1 MKELLKVLIVDDEL
15 MVRVGLSAT
24 IQWEQY
30 GFQVIGACENGRQA
44 ISEINRCLPDVVF
57 TDLKMPVMD
66 GFELIRYIR
75 ENHFN
80 TKIIVLSCLDEV
92 EAVKN
97 AIKMGA
103 DDYILK
109 LSLSADGL
117 KKLLGQWK
125 ETIIQDKS
133 RTGGGAESSEKSPE
147 KKRQFY
153 SQILKNGVRSQ
164 QEEEL
169 FLQYSPEARSCSQFI
184 VCCCVMDAAVTP
196 ETEGEDVTPCAIDN
210 ILDEFFQELP
220 FYENQQDHPPERMIL
235 LGFPNR
241 RSANIETILHYWNKI
256 NSVLKTH
263 LNITCSC
270 AVSQPFEHF
279 KQLPKAYSLARER
292 LSDCFFTG
300 KESILLCPAESAP
313 KKKVMVS
320 SLALSLQSMID
331 NRNRE
336 GAEAVVREW
345 FDKAKE
351 ESQLYSQYSIKA
363 AVSGVWAFVSGYG
376 PLSEEESKPEQLGE
390 NDYFFSFFHAES
402 LEQLAQILLQAVD
415 SLIEIAASG
424 QTVHPE
430 IMVLKKYIAEHVEE
444 EISLAEAANRCCL
457 NKTYFCS
464 LFKKEVGETYNEY
477 CERIKMERARVLLL
491 SNHLKVYEIG
501 LKVGIPNESYFS
513 RRFKKYFGISPGQM
527 RQNRELRT

>member
-1 MKELLKVLIVDDEL
+1 MRELLKVLIVDDEL

-44 ISEINRCLPDVVF
+44 ISEIHRCLPDVVF
-57 TDLKMPVMD
+57 TDLKMPVID

-75 ENHFN
+75 ENHFD

-133 RTGGGAESSEKSPE
+133 RTDGGAELSEKSPE

-169 FLQYSPEARSCSQFI
+169 FLQYSPGARSCSQFI
-184 VCCCVMDAAVTP
+184 VCCCVMYAAVTP
-196 ETEGEDVTPCAIDN
+196 ETEGRDVTPCAIDN

-220 FYENQQDHPPERMIL
+220 FYENQQPNPPERMIL

-300 KESILLCPAESAP
+300 KESILLCPAESVP

>member
-1 MKELLKVLIVDDEL
+1 MRELLKVLIVDDEL

-44 ISEINRCLPDVVF
+44 ISEINRCLPDVIF

-97 AIKMGA
+97 AMKMGA

-117 KKLLGQWK
+117 KKLLGQLK
-125 ETIIQDKS
+125 ETIVQDKS
-133 RTGGGAESSEKSPE
+133 RTGSEAKSSEKSPE
-147 KKRQFY
+147 KKQQFY
-153 SQILKNGVRSQ
+153 SQILKNGIRSQ
-164 QEEEL
+164 QEEL
-169 FLQYSPEARSCSQFI
+169 FLQYSPGARSCSQFV
-184 VCCCVMDAAVTP
+184 VCCCVMDTAVAP
-196 ETEGEDVTPCAIDN
+196 ETEGRDVTPSAIDN

-220 FYENQQDHPPERMIL
+220 FYENQQPASPERMIL
-235 LGFPNR
+235 LGFPNP
-241 RSANIETILHYWNKI
+241 RSANIETILHYWSKI

-263 LNITCSC
+263 LNVTCSC
-270 AVSQPFEHF
+270 TVSQPFEHF

-331 NRNRE
+331 NRNRD
-336 GAEAVVREW
+336 GAEAAVREW
-345 FDKAKE
+345 FDKVKE

-376 PLSEEESKPEQLGE
+376 PLSEEESKPELLGE

-402 LEQLAQILLQAVD
+402 LEELVRIFLQAVD

-430 IMVLKKYIAEHVEE
+430 ITVLKKYIAEHVEE
-444 EISLAEAANRCCL
+444 EISLGEAANRCCL

>member
-44 ISEINRCLPDVVF
+44 ISEIHRCLPDVVF

-75 ENHFN
+75 ENHFD

-169 FLQYSPEARSCSQFI
+169 FLQYSPGARSCSQFI

-196 ETEGEDVTPCAIDN
+196 ETEGRDVTPCAIDN

-220 FYENQQDHPPERMIL
+220 FYENQQPNPPERMIL
-235 LGFPNR
+235 LGFPDR

-270 AVSQPFEHF
+270 AVSRPFEHF

-300 KESILLCPAESAP
+300 RESILLCPAESAP

-402 LEQLAQILLQAVD
+402 LEQLAQILLQAID

-527 RQNRELRT
+527 RQNRELRI

>member
-1 MKELLKVLIVDDEL
+1 MRELLKVLIVDDEL

-169 FLQYSPEARSCSQFI
+169 FLQYCPEARSCSQFI

-196 ETEGEDVTPCAIDN
+196 ETEGRDVTPCAIDN

-220 FYENQQDHPPERMIL
+220 FYENQQPNPPERMIL
-235 LGFPNR
+235 LGFPDR

-279 KQLPKAYSLARER
+279 KQLPEAYLLARER

>member
-125 ETIIQDKS
+125 ETIIQDKG
-133 RTGGGAESSEKSPE
+133 RTGCGAESSEKSPE

-164 QEEEL
+164 QEEEP
-169 FLQYSPEARSCSQFI
+169 FLQYSPGARSCSQFI

-196 ETEGEDVTPCAIDN
+196 ETEGRDVTPCAIDN

-220 FYENQQDHPPERMIL
+220 FYENQQPNPPERMIL

-300 KESILLCPAESAP
+300 RESILLCPAESAP

-376 PLSEEESKPEQLGE
+376 PLSEEESRPEQLGE

-430 IMVLKKYIAEHVEE
+430 IMVLKKYIAEHVGE